1 MNKEQLFKWRTD
13 RGLKQTELAKMAGIS
28 ASYLSS
34 LESGYS
40 PFAKQVDRKLSRAM
54 DLYDKGEDTTEPA
67 PVHKTEEDSQW
78 VQERVQALKE
88 LEEVQESQ
96 DRMKIPPPGKI
107 WHVEQGQP
115 KPVYEKQVNKSAP
128 IDTSDREYLKNGH
141 APDTR
146 YNTPKYQPDPALIY
160 EAEELIRKNEIYRR
174 VGSLLH
180 SAQRKQVMYGME
192 KYPEPLNQDT
202 WSELETIDHIID
214 ESIDKLHYLMMLR
227 IKLEQNNI
235 HREE

>member
-13 RGLKQTELAKMAGIS
+13 RGLKQTELSKMAGIS

-40 PFAKQVDRKLSRAM
+40 PFTKQADRKLSRVM
-54 DLYDKGEDTTEPA
+54 ELYDNAEDTTEPA

-78 VQERVQALKE
+78 VQDQLTE
-88 LEEVQESQ
+88 LEKLQELQ
-96 DRMKIPPPGKI
+96 REQEAKEEGRI
-107 WHVEQGQP
+107 VEP
-115 KPVYEKQVNKSAP
+115 RPTEMP
-128 IDTSDREYLKNGH
+128 R
-141 APDTR
+141 PDTR
-146 YNTPKYQPDPALIY
+146 YNTPKYQPDPALIH

-180 SAQRKQVMYGME
+180 SAQRKQVMYGMV
-192 KYPEPLNQDT
+192 KYPEALNQDT
-202 WSELETIDHIID
+202 WNELETIDHIID